1 MEQVAGGRFTF
12 LRPAGRKTEQQ
23 NRRVAA
29 EVTSVTTTAT
39 TATATTATTATT
51 TTTANLIQHKQP
63 NNHPISNNIST
74 LKHEIDRR
82 IINP

>member
-39 TATATTATTATT
+39 TATATT